1 MGREKEKL
9 FHTALEFAAKAHQN
23 QMRKLSDTPY
33 IVHPVETAWILFKE
47 SAPFPLQIAAL
58 LHDTLEDTNTTPQ
71 DIEALFGKEIL
82 ALVQAC
88 SEDKKKS
95 WEERKTHTIAFIKT
109 APEDVKMLCLADKLS
124 NLRSIASDY
133 PKLGESLWQRFH
145 RGKDQ
150 QKWYYKELLLSLSS
164 LKHKKMYQEALSLYQ
179 TIFE

>member
-1 MGREKEKL
+1 MYSNDHVL
-9 FHTALEFAAKAHQN
+9 FHQALEFAANAHEN
-23 QMRKLSDTPY
+23 QKRKLSNTPY
-33 IVHPVETAWILFKE
+33 IVHPVETAFILSE
-47 SAPFPLQIAAL
+47 EGAPLSLVVAAL
-58 LHDTLEDTNTTPQ
+58 LHDTLEDTDTTP
-71 DIEALFGKEIL
+71 DVIEAHFGKEIL
-82 ALVQAC
+82 RLVQAS
-88 SEDKKKS
+88 SEDKEKS
-95 WEERKTHTIAFIKT
+95 WEERKAHTIGFMKT